1 MKVTNKKANL
11 EYALEKERVEAGVV
25 LSGGEAK
32 AIRTGHADI
41 SNAFAKIIGGEVFLV
56 NAHIPIAGA
65 TKYDAKRTR
74 KLLLHKKEI
83 LFLTTKAKQQNLL
96 LVPMALYT
104 KGHFIKAEL
113 ALGKGKRKFEKRADI
128 KKKDIERD
136 IAQNFKLR

>member
-11 EYALEKERVEAGVV
+11 EYALEKGRVEAGLV

-41 SNAFAKIIGGEVFLV
+41 SNAFAKIIGGEVFLI
-56 NAHIPIAGA
+56 NANIPVQGA
-65 TKYDAKRTR
+65 LKYDAKRTR

-83 LFLTTKAKQQNLL
+83 IYLTTKLKQQNLL

-128 KKKDIERD
+128 KKRDIERD
-136 IAQNFKLR
+136 LAQNFKLR